1 MTSFYFEELCGY
13 SFCHTITFSLIIV
26 LPKLDNVSALLKG
39 TDFISKI

>member
-26 LPKLDNVSALLKG
+26 LHKLDNVSALLKG